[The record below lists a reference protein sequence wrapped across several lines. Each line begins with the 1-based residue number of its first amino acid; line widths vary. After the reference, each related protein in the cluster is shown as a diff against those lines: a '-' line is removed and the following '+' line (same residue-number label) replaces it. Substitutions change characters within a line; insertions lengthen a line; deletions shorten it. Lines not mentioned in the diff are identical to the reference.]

1 MVGNIF
7 TLDKIKVDDNFN
19 VVNSYNEIIEGIPT
33 LVIGIDSATDLYGK
47 LNYIDRKID
56 NLNYWTF
63 SKKEKRLLFE
73 EDLFYF
79 IENSYKNLTN
89 RIEYIFVDVILYDD
103 EKVKNII
110 KKIKSFNNNIS
121 FLTDKMLYIYSDKYI
136 FGFDIKQIEY
146 VKGDIDK
153 FISKMKS
160 LSKDFLL
167 NNEILIEYK
176 NNLGMLEDDLK
187 YIPVLYSMRR
197 NG

>member
-1 MVGNIF
+1 MIGNIV
-7 TLDKIKVDDNFN
+7 TLDNIKVDDNFN
-19 VVNSYNEIIEGIPT
+19 IVNSFNDIIQDIPT
-33 LVIGIDSATDLYGK
+33 LVVGIDDAKKSYGK

-56 NLNYWTF
+56 DLNYWTF

-103 EKVKNII
+103 EKVKKII
-110 KKIKSFNNNIS
+110 KKIKSFNSNIS

>member
-1 MVGNIF
+1 MIGNIV
-7 TLDKIKVDDNFN
+7 TLDNIKVDDNFN
-19 VVNSYNEIIEGIPT
+19 IVNSFNDIIQDIPT
-33 LVIGIDSATDLYGK
+33 LVVGIDDAKKSYGK

-56 NLNYWTF
+56 DLNYWTF

-110 KKIKSFNNNIS
+110 KKIKSFNSNIS

>member
-1 MVGNIF
+1 MIGNIV

-19 VVNSYNEIIEGIPT
+19 VVNSFNEVIEGIPT
-33 LVIGIDSATDLYGK
+33 LVVGTNIANDSYGN

-63 SKKEKRLLFE
+63 SKKEKRGLFE

-89 RIEYIFVDVILYDD
+89 RLEYIFVDVILFND
-103 EKVKNII
+103 EKI
-110 KKIKSFNNNIS
+110 KKIFDKIESYKDNIS

-136 FGFDIKQIEY
+136 FGIDLRQIEY
-146 VKGDIDK
+146 IRGDIDK
-153 FISKMKS
+153 FIKKVKRF
-160 LSKDFLL
+160 SKDFLS

-176 NNLGMLEDDLK
+176 NNLGMLEDELK

-197 NG
+197 YG

>member
-1 MVGNIF
+1 MIGNIV
-7 TLDKIKVDDNFN
+7 TLDNIKVDDNFN
-19 VVNSYNEIIEGIPT
+19 IVNSFKDIIQDIPT
-33 LVIGIDSATDLYGK
+33 LVVGIDDAKKSYGK

-56 NLNYWTF
+56 DLNYWTF

-110 KKIKSFNNNIS
+110 KKIKSFNSNIS

>member
-1 MVGNIF
+1 MIGNIV

-19 VVNSYNEIIEGIPT
+19 VVNSFNEVIEGIPT
-33 LVIGIDSATDLYGK
+33 LVVGTNIANDSYGN

-56 NLNYWTF
+56 ELNYWTF
-63 SKKEKRLLFE
+63 SKKEKRGLFE

-89 RIEYIFVDVILYDD
+89 RLEYIFVDVIIFND
-103 EKVKNII
+103 EKI
-110 KKIKSFNNNIS
+110 KKIFDKIESYKDNIS

-136 FGFDIKQIEY
+136 FGIDLRQIEY
-146 VKGDIDK
+146 IRGDVDK
-153 FISKMKS
+153 FIKKVKRF
-160 LSKDFLL
+160 SKDFLS

-176 NNLGMLEDDLK
+176 NNLGMLEDELK

-197 NG
+197 YG

>member
-1 MVGNIF
+1 MIGNIV

-19 VVNSYNEIIEGIPT
+19 VVNSFNEVIEGIPT
-33 LVIGIDSATDLYGK
+33 LVVGTNIANDSYGN

-63 SKKEKRLLFE
+63 SKKEKRGLFE

-89 RIEYIFVDVILYDD
+89 RLEYIFVDVILFDD
-103 EKVKNII
+103 EKI
-110 KKIKSFNNNIS
+110 KKIFDKIESYKDNIS
-121 FLTDKMLYIYSDKYI
+121 FITDKMVYIYSDKYI
-136 FGFDIKQIEY
+136 FGIDLRQIEY
-146 VKGDIDK
+146 IRGDIDK
-153 FISKMKS
+153 FIKKVKRF
-160 LSKDFLL
+160 SKDFLS

-176 NNLGMLEDDLK
+176 NNLGMLEDELK

-197 NG
+197 YG

>member
-1 MVGNIF
+1 MIGNIV

-19 VVNSYNEIIEGIPT
+19 VVNSFNEVIEGIPT
-33 LVIGIDSATDLYGK
+33 LVVGTNSANDSYGN

-56 NLNYWTF
+56 DLNYWTF
-63 SKKEKRLLFE
+63 SKKEKRGLFE

-89 RIEYIFVDVILYDD
+89 RLEYIFVDVILFDD
-103 EKVKNII
+103 EKI
-110 KKIKSFNNNIS
+110 KKIFDKIESYKDNIS

-136 FGFDIKQIEY
+136 FGIDLRQIEY
-146 VKGDIDK
+146 IRGDIDK
-153 FISKMKS
+153 FIKKIKRF
-160 LSKDFLL
+160 SKDFLS

-176 NNLGMLEDDLK
+176 NNLGMLEDELK

-197 NG
+197 YG

>member
-1 MVGNIF
+1 MIGNIV

-19 VVNSYNEIIEGIPT
+19 VVNSFNEVIEGIPT
-33 LVIGIDSATDLYGK
+33 LVVGTNIANDSYGN

-63 SKKEKRLLFE
+63 SKKEKRGLFE

-89 RIEYIFVDVILYDD
+89 RLEYIFVDVILFDD
-103 EKVKNII
+103 EKI
-110 KKIKSFNNNIS
+110 KKIFDKIESYKDNIS

-136 FGFDIKQIEY
+136 FGIDLRQIEY
-146 VKGDIDK
+146 IRGDVDK
-153 FISKMKS
+153 FIKKVKRF
-160 LSKDFLL
+160 SKDFLS

-176 NNLGMLEDDLK
+176 NNLGMLEDELK

-197 NG
+197 YG

>member
-1 MVGNIF
+1 MIGNIV
-7 TLDKIKVDDNFN
+7 TLDNIKVDDNFN
-19 VVNSYNEIIEGIPT
+19 IVNSFNDIIQDIPT
-33 LVIGIDSATDLYGK
+33 LVVGIDDAKKSYGK

-56 NLNYWTF
+56 DLNYWTF

-110 KKIKSFNNNIS
+110 KKIKSFNSNIS

-153 FISKMKS
+153 FISKPNIY
-160 LSKDFLL
+160 LF
-167 NNEILIEYK
+167 
-176 NNLGMLEDDLK
+176 
-187 YIPVLYSMRR
+187 
-197 NG
+197 

>member
-1 MVGNIF
+1 MIGNIV

-19 VVNSYNEIIEGIPT
+19 VVNSFNEVIEGIPT
-33 LVIGIDSATDLYGK
+33 LVVGTNSANDSYGN

-56 NLNYWTF
+56 DLNYWTF
-63 SKKEKRLLFE
+63 SKKEKRGLFE

-89 RIEYIFVDVILYDD
+89 RLEYIFVDVILFDD
-103 EKVKNII
+103 EKI
-110 KKIKSFNNNIS
+110 KKIFDKIESYKDNIS

-136 FGFDIKQIEY
+136 FGIDLRQIEY
-146 VKGDIDK
+146 IRGDIDK
-153 FISKMKS
+153 FIKKVKRF
-160 LSKDFLL
+160 SKDFLS

-176 NNLGMLEDDLK
+176 NNLGMLEDELK

-197 NG
+197 YG

>member
-1 MVGNIF
+1 MIGNIV

-19 VVNSYNEIIEGIPT
+19 VVNSFNEVIEGIPT
-33 LVIGIDSATDLYGK
+33 LVVGTNIANDSYGN

-63 SKKEKRLLFE
+63 SKKEKRGLFE

-89 RIEYIFVDVILYDD
+89 RLEYIFVDVILFDD
-103 EKVKNII
+103 EKI
-110 KKIKSFNNNIS
+110 KKIFDKIESYKDNIS

-136 FGFDIKQIEY
+136 FGIDLRQIEY
-146 VKGDIDK
+146 IRGDIDK
-153 FISKMKS
+153 FIKKVKRF
-160 LSKDFLL
+160 SKDFLS

-176 NNLGMLEDDLK
+176 NNLGMLEDELK

-197 NG
+197 YG

>member
-1 MVGNIF
+1 MIGNIV

-19 VVNSYNEIIEGIPT
+19 VVNSFNEVIEGIPT
-33 LVIGIDSATDLYGK
+33 LVVGTNNANDSYGN

-56 NLNYWTF
+56 DLNYWTF
-63 SKKEKRLLFE
+63 SKKEKRGLFE

-89 RIEYIFVDVILYDD
+89 RLEYIFVDVILFDD
-103 EKVKNII
+103 EKI
-110 KKIKSFNNNIS
+110 KKIFDKIESYKDNIS

-136 FGFDIKQIEY
+136 FGIDLRQIEY
-146 VKGDIDK
+146 IRGDIDK
-153 FISKMKS
+153 FIKKVKRF
-160 LSKDFLL
+160 SKDFLS

-176 NNLGMLEDDLK
+176 NNLGMLEDELK

-197 NG
+197 YG